1 MIVSCCF
8 VGFRTT
14 FGINHC
20 ISKRLVFCIEKR
32 INIRASDYRFAD
44 KKKYYTGFTTSKGGK
59 KATEIVE
66 LVELA
71 NKLSDFTETEIKKRN
86 NMILDRFIEY
96 LRANNL
102 LAQSN
107 R

>member
-1 MIVSCCF
+1 MSSTKLL
-8 VGFRTT
+8 G
-14 FGINHC
+14 NK
-20 ISKRLVFCIEKR
+20 SLLEKR

-44 KKKYYTGFTTSKGGK
+44 KKKYYTGFTSSKGEK

-71 NKLSDFTETEIKKRN
+71 NKLSDFTEAEIKERN
-86 NMILDRFIEY
+86 NMILDRFVDY

-102 LAQSN
+102 LALTNQ
-107 R
+107 